1 MEFVLNRVT
10 PVTRLSDCEN
20 NKFSKERESV
30 MRLRPD
36 ETRKVPLPL
45 LRQGYSAPSRFRPSI
60 PRDEAHHCYHYQVTN
75 DKTLSAERRFN
86 KNSSWLPLRVP
97 PLKAAHPRRFRETR
111 AQDPD
116 PDLPLSIK
124 DSKTCSKRSE
134 GVSASVYCKPTSI
147 MCKFRDGNSFAS
159 FTVVTRVVSTRRIM
173 RPFLSSLWLAFS
185 RSHCIPIRERMRSGL
200 GTQEPEIFYVWT

>member
-1 MEFVLNRVT
+1 
-10 PVTRLSDCEN
+10 
-20 NKFSKERESV
+20 

-134 GVSASVYCKPTSI
+134 AYLLVYTVSLL
-147 MCKFRDGNSFAS
+147 
-159 FTVVTRVVSTRRIM
+159 VSCVNLETE
-173 RPFLSSLWLAFS
+173 
-185 RSHCIPIRERMRSGL
+185 IRL
-200 GTQEPEIFYVWT
+200 QVLQ